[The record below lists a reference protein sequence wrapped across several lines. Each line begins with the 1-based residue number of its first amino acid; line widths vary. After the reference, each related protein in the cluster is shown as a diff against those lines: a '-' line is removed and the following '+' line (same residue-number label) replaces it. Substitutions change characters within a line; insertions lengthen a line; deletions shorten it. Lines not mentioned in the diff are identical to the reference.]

1 MDPFKSIKSLI
12 KPGQPTLPNQVPLG
26 PAKGPLLDPKAQQR
40 EDEAFRVLREGI
52 ANNFK
57 TFFQGA
63 HFVAAEEA
71 GGTVVDIAQT
81 AADIASDCAE
91 AAGKN
96 VSFYGLS
103 SSLNPLDVVFEFAK
117 KLTGAGNNSE
127 VMQIV
132 GVHTM
137 VGLYSSIVPYLGCVK
152 SGVDAAKSLYGAVKD
167 VQTHFQA
174 IEAVQI
180 VNPNGSKDALDAV
193 ARLLDRRANDGF
205 TKGAIQAVE
214 TVVNTALAA
223 SGVAGAASSGVSIA
237 SKIAVLSVIIRR
249 RALEYREMK
258 KGRDDLNLA
267 ANQPVQYLLTPA
279 VFNKC
284 PLLGCYLL
292 TGSNTSAIIFCPLVN
307 GRPGKGWMDQFEKNK
322 KYMDPILD
330 KAKGFVIDSMWRVE
344 GPNISS
350 KAWIADK
357 RPWVE
362 RFWISR
368 FGATGKMYRV
378 ISTGRKAVDTTSSAY
393 QAITQPVQK
402 AAAAGLQELMKMAAS
417 GKEASA

>member
-1 MDPFKSIKSLI
+1 MDPFKPIKSLI
-12 KPGQPTLPNQVPLG
+12 KPSQPTLPTQGKLG
-26 PAKGPLLDPKAQQR
+26 PAKGPLSDPKAQQR
-40 EDEAFRVLREGI
+40 EDEAFQAFRDGV

-63 HFVAAEEA
+63 RFVSAEDSGEKA
-71 GGTVVDIAQT
+71 VDIAQT

-91 AAGKN
+91 AAGKS
-96 VSFYGLS
+96 VTFYGLS
-103 SSLNPLDVVFEFAK
+103 SSLNPLDVAFNFAQQ
-117 KLTGAGNNSE
+117 LTGAGSNSE

-132 GVHTM
+132 GVQTM
-137 VGLYSSIVPYLGCVK
+137 VGLYASVVPYIGCVK

-167 VQTHFQA
+167 VQTHFKA

-193 ARLLDRRANDGF
+193 AKLLDRRANDGF

-223 SGVAGAASSGVSIA
+223 SGVGGAASSGVSIA
-237 SKIAVLSVIIRR
+237 SKMGVLAVIIRR

-258 KGRDDLNLA
+258 AGRADLTLA
-267 ANQPVQYLLTPA
+267 ASDPVRHLLTPA
-279 VFNKC
+279 VFSKC

-292 TGSNTSAIIFCPLVN
+292 TGSNTSAIIFCPLMN
-307 GRPGKGWMDQFEKNK
+307 GRPGKDWMDQFQKNK

-330 KAKGFVIDSMWRVE
+330 KAKSFVIDSMWRVE

-362 RFWISR
+362 RFWIGR
-368 FGATGKMYRV
+368 FGAMNKGYRV
-378 ISTGRKAVDTTSSAY
+378 ISTGRKVTDTASDVY
-393 QAITQPVQK
+393 KKITQPVQTV
-402 AAAAGLQELMKMAAS
+402 AAAGVREIMNLAAK
-417 GKEASA
+417 GKEATA